1 MLTADAAASV
11 STMSLF
17 INLNMCGF
25 RLIVAL
31 VSLRWGSEI
40 FPPSKGLMFE
50 SAERFG
56 TGALSAPVVGWA
68 AAVSGGICLN
78 HDAKIGF
85 SFRMAITKYNIFSL
99 VVWDLCLFV
108 RYFQT
113 V

>member
-50 SAERFG
+50 SAERVG
-56 TGALSAPVVGWA
+56 TGRCLPLWQDGRLPSVVA
-68 AAVSGGICLN
+68 SVSIMMQ
-78 HDAKIGF
+78 
-85 SFRMAITKYNIFSL
+85 R
-99 VVWDLCLFV
+99 
-108 RYFQT
+108 
-113 V
+113 